1 MILLFKKALTTNTK
15 KQLKPSANPSNCV
28 FVQRKCDQY
37 WPSENS
43 EEYGNIIVTL
53 KSTNIHACYTVRRF
67 TVRNTKMKKVGE
79 AFTVLIQMPSSLCGM
94 QATREQNS
102 AVV

>member
-1 MILLFKKALTTNTK
+1 MILLFKKALNTNIK
-15 KQLKPSANPSNCV
+15 KQLKPLANPPNSV

-67 TVRNTKMKKVGE
+67 TVRNTKMKKVSK
-79 AFTVLIQMPSSLCGM
+79 AFTVPIQMPPGLCRM
-94 QATREQNS
+94 QGTQEQNS
-102 AVV
+102 AFA